1 MKKPATNRPC
11 GGMGYKPAPKG
22 TAAKFMGSGKPTNG
36 GTAYAPKSGGK
47 TSVSTKGP
55 KGY

>member
-1 MKKPATNRPC
+1 
-11 GGMGYKPAPKG
+11 MGYKPAPKG